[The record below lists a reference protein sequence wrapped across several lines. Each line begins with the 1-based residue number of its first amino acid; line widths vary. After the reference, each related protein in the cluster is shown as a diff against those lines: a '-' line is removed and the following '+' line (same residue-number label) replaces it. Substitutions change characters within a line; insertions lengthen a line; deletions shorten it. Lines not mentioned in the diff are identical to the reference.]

1 MSTPFVINIGRQLGS
16 GGREIG
22 KRLAE
27 RFNIA
32 YYDKEILSLA
42 AQESGLRQGLFE
54 RSDEKK
60 GLFRSIFH
68 VVQPFFGGGGD
79 FYENQLS
86 EENLFIIQSRVMQR
100 LASERSSVFIGRVA
114 DYILREHPRH
124 VNIFITANLDDRIR
138 RVAQRRNVLPKAA
151 QSIIEEA
158 DEERAKAMIAD
169 IASAYEQP
177 AEVVEYYSKNEELMN
192 NIRNVVLEEQAVD
205 AVLAKAQVTE
215 KVSSFDEIMNPQ
227 A

>member
-79 FYENQLS
+79 FYDNQLS
-86 EENLFIIQSRVMQR
+86 EENLFIIQSRVIQR
-100 LASERSSVFIGRVA
+100 IASERSCVFIGRVA

-158 DEERAKAMIAD
+158 NDERATYYNFYSSGTWGAADTYDLCVNSSLLGIEGTVDFIANF
-169 IASAYEQP
+169 IEHLGFSQE
-177 AEVVEYYSKNEELMN
+177 
-192 NIRNVVLEEQAVD
+192 
-205 AVLAKAQVTE
+205 
-215 KVSSFDEIMNPQ
+215 
-227 A
+227 

>member
-1 MSTPFVINIGRQLGS
+1 MSSPFVLNIGRQLGS

-60 GLFRSIFH
+60 GFFHSIVH

-79 FYENQLS
+79 FYDNQLS
-86 EENLFIIQSRVMQR
+86 DENLFIIQSRVIQR
-100 LASERSSVFIGRVA
+100 VASERSCVFIGRVA

-138 RVAQRRNVLPKAA
+138 RVAQRRNVPAKTA
-151 QSIIEEA
+151 QHLIEEA
-158 DEERAKAMIAD
+158 DEERATYYNFYSSGTWGAADTYDLCINSSHLGIEGTVDFIA
-169 IASAYEQP
+169 QF
-177 AEVVEYYSKNEELMN
+177 VERLGLN
-192 NIRNVVLEEQAVD
+192 QD
-205 AVLAKAQVTE
+205 
-215 KVSSFDEIMNPQ
+215 
-227 A
+227 

>member
-1 MSTPFVINIGRQLGS
+1 MSSPFVINIGRQLGS

-22 KRLAE
+22 KHLAE
-27 RFNIA
+27 HFNIA

-60 GLFRSIFH
+60 GFFHSIFH

-79 FYENQLS
+79 FYDNQLS
-86 EENLFIIQSRVMQR
+86 EENLFIIQSRVIQR
-100 LASERSSVFIGRVA
+100 IASERSCVFIGRVA

-124 VNIFITANLDDRIR
+124 VNIFITANRIR

-158 DEERAKAMIAD
+158 DEERATYYNFYSSGTWGAADTYDLCVNSSLLGIEDTVAFIANF
-169 IASAYEQP
+169 IEQLGFTQ
-177 AEVVEYYSKNEELMN
+177 E
-192 NIRNVVLEEQAVD
+192 
-205 AVLAKAQVTE
+205 
-215 KVSSFDEIMNPQ
+215 
-227 A
+227 